1 MIASM
6 SRLNPVIIIAVCLI
20 DVVCRGAAT
29 APVLDPPQGTFFD
42 QYYSIYVGESKCGW
56 AHTDMVRTGDR
67 IITRQATVLRL
78 ARQESRMEMVNDVQL
93 TESVDGHPLA
103 FSAKTAVTG
112 MGATTYQGSIQ
123 DGKATMT
130 ITQGN
135 QSVRHQFDMPGDV
148 AMVWGAYRK
157 AITEGLQP
165 GTHYDL
171 ASFDPSLGPGQF
183 LRSAVTLDGPVTKT
197 FDGKQYTGL
206 RDITRTKSPIAMT
219 ATSLLDE
226 RGFPV
231 ISEIPLGMLTIVL
244 VAVDQKEALEN
255 IHAKELFL
263 QSFVALDKP
272 LELPKAGP
280 IYLKIQLLSQPQ
292 GSIDLPETAIQRIV
306 QRDAQQI
313 VLELSCGFSA
323 PPAATMPAATTSAPA
338 TTRSADTEK
347 YLADSS
353 YLNLSDPL
361 LRKLVADAIKPEET
375 PLAKA
380 KTLCRLVYSHITE
393 KDLSV
398 PFASAAEAARSQQ
411 GDCTEHAVMLT
422 ALGRI
427 AGLPTRAVIGL
438 VYIPD
443 APTHGAY
450 GYHMWA
456 QFLIDGRWV
465 DFDATRPNIHT
476 AGDHIALAISDLTD
490 EGFISQVFSVVHMMG
505 QLKIEQTS
513 LSTSMPATA
522 PAEQPSP

>member
-1 MIASM
+1 MIA
-6 SRLNPVIIIAVCLI
+6 RLAKLNPVVMIAVCLI
-20 DVVCRGAAT
+20 DVVCRGAAA

-42 QYYSIYVGESKCGW
+42 QYYSVYVGESKCGW
-56 AHTDMVRTGDR
+56 AHTEMVRTGDR
-67 IITRQATVLRL
+67 IITRQAMILRL
-78 ARQESRMEMVNDVQL
+78 ARQENSMEMVNDVQL

-135 QSVRHQFDMPGDV
+135 QSVRHRFDMPGDV
-148 AMVWGAYRK
+148 AMAWGAYRK
-157 AITEGLQP
+157 AIAEGLHP
-165 GTHYDL
+165 GTHYEV

-183 LRSAVTLDGPVTKT
+183 LRSTVALDGPVTMT
-197 FDGKQYTGL
+197 FGGKHYTGL

-231 ISEIPLGMLTIVL
+231 ISEIPLGMLTITL
-244 VAVDQKEALEN
+244 VAVDPKEALEN

-263 QSFVALDKP
+263 QSFVTLDKP

-280 IYLKIQLLSQPQ
+280 MYLKIQLLSQPQ
-292 GSIDLPETAIQRIV
+292 GSMDLPETTIQRIV

-313 VLELSCGFSA
+313 VLELSPGFSA
-323 PPAATMPAATTSAPA
+323 PPAATMPAATTSAPT
-338 TTRSADTEK
+338 TTRSADTER

-353 YLNLSDPL
+353 YLNLNDPL
-361 LRKLVADAIKPEET
+361 LRKLVADAMKPEDA

-380 KTLCRLVYSHITE
+380 RTLCRLVYNHITE

-398 PFASAAEAARSQQ
+398 PFASAAEVARSRQ
-411 GDCTEHAVMLT
+411 GDCTEHGVMLT

-443 APTHGAY
+443 APPHGAY
-450 GYHMWA
+450 GYHMWT

-465 DFDATRPNIHT
+465 DFDATRPNVHT
-476 AGDHIALAISDLTD
+476 TGDHIALAISDLTD

-505 QLKIEQTS
+505 QLRIEQTA
-513 LSTSMPATA
+513 LSTSMPTSAA
-522 PAEQPSP
+522 IEQPCP